1 LFALS
6 ISIRAFSFD
15 LLTKRKKFF
24 NQRRK
29 KMRFMMLVKAN
40 NDFEAGAP
48 FNPELMA
55 AIAKRADEATS
66 EESFRSDRRICFNPG
81 HAAEIVGEA
90 SRKIEQ
96 RPPIVPALIRQGKR
110 APNSHSSLIDQRRQ
124 QFIEECSA

>member
-1 LFALS
+1 MRKLS
-6 ISIRAFSFD
+6 LPPKTLDLQGEFGQLGVIRSYGPGAE
-15 LLTKRKKFF
+15 LL
-24 NQRRK
+24 QQG
-29 KMRFMMLVKAN
+29 L
-40 NDFEAGAP
+40 P
-48 FNPELMA
+48 
-55 AIAKRADEATS
+55 ADEATS

>member
-1 LFALS
+1 
-6 ISIRAFSFD
+6 
-15 LLTKRKKFF
+15 
-24 NQRRK
+24 
-29 KMRFMMLVKAN
+29 MRFMMLVKAN

-96 RPPIVPALIRQGKR
+96 RSPLFL
-110 APNSHSSLIDQRRQ
+110 H
-124 QFIEECSA
+124 

>member
-24 NQRRK
+24 NQRRI

-81 HAAEIVGEA
+81 HAAEIVGEGF
-90 SRKIEQ
+90 KE
-96 RPPIVPALIRQGKR
+96 
-110 APNSHSSLIDQRRQ
+110 D
-124 QFIEECSA
+124 